1 MLDNRKERLLRLI
14 IEEYIERAEPV
25 ASRYLA
31 DVLELSS
38 ATIRNEMAALEDMG
52 LLTQPH
58 TSAGRIPSSAG
69 YRLYV
74 DALMQGQ
81 LMSHEERRQID
92 IALQEKVERL
102 DRLLSEAGRLVAD
115 ITRHASY
122 TMTPT
127 EGNYEREDVSVEG
140 TAHML
145 EHPEFDDLSRVRR
158 MINYLSDKQA
168 LANHAMRWSVE
179 RTNRPPSNV
188 QILIGPEN
196 VTAALQDASVV
207 MATYRYGESHGFIG
221 LIGPT
226 RMDYGAVTGKL
237 GYIARKLEQLL
248 QQEED
253 DV

>member
-1 MLDNRKERLLRLI
+1 MLDNRKERLLRII

-31 DVLELSS
+31 DALELSS
-38 ATIRNEMAALEDMG
+38 ATIRNEMAELEELG
-52 LLTQPH
+52 LLAQPH
-58 TSAGRIPSSAG
+58 TSAGRVPSAAG

-74 DALMQGQ
+74 DALMQGR
-81 LMSHEERRQID
+81 LLSAEERQHID
-92 IALQEKVERL
+92 AALQEKVERL

-122 TMTPT
+122 TMPPLDG
-127 EGNYEREDVSVEG
+127 EYQRDDVSVEG
-140 TAHML
+140 TAHLL
-145 EHPEFDDLSRVRR
+145 EHPEFDDLARVRR
-158 MINYLSDKQA
+158 MIGYLSDKQA
-168 LANHAMRWSVE
+168 LAKNTMQWSAERGMR
-179 RTNRPPSNV
+179 PMSNV

-207 MATYRYGESHGFIG
+207 MATYRLGESCGFIG

-226 RMDYGAVTGKL
+226 RMDYGTVTSKL

-248 QQEED
+248 QEEE
-253 DV
+253 